1 MGEIIDKVKEKA
13 KDAKDAVVD
22 TTKDVSD
29 KAKDTID
36 HNENT
41 SVNSTDK
48 LYEEGVAGTN
58 KNRQSDPLTQYSDK
72 EPMTP
77 AKLDT
82 GEPTAVKR
90 DPSDQRITSEGQT
103 GTNTQ
108 EAQEEYRKRGM
119 TKVDSDNH
127 SHEGSSCSCGH

>member
-1 MGEIIDKVKEKA
+1 M
-13 KDAKDAVVD
+13 
-22 TTKDVSD
+22 T
-29 KAKDTID
+29 
-36 HNENT
+36 
-41 SVNSTDK
+41 NSNDRE
-48 LYEEGVAGTN
+48 YEEGVAGTN
-58 KNRQSDPLTQYSDK
+58 KERKSDPLTEYSDK

-90 DPSDQRITSEGQT
+90 DPGDQEITSEGET

-119 TKVDSDNH
+119 TKVENN
-127 SHEGSSCSCGH
+127 